1 MSTSAGATPLTKI
14 DRNSDRK
21 VSSRLK
27 SAEEIFPCQNVT
39 SKWQWACEESDGTLS
54 KCQNRSAITP
64 WRVESK
70 SGTMMRGCLEGIELR
85 DDGAMARPSES
96 EDGSWSA
103 KRGRWREEDATN
115 RCLSS
120 REWGMNIGH
129 QTNQILIGKKG
140 RRSARCE
147 RKD

>member
-1 MSTSAGATPLTKI
+1 MSTSVGATPLTKI
-14 DRNSDRK
+14 ERKGHRK

-27 SAEEIFPCQNVT
+27 SAEETFPCQNVT
-39 SKWQWACEESDGTLS
+39 GKWQWAFEEGSDTLS
-54 KCQNRSAITP
+54 KCQNGSAITP
-64 WRVESK
+64 LCVGLK
-70 SGTMMRGCLEGIELR
+70 SVMMMRGCLEGIELH
-85 DDGAMARPSES
+85 DDGEMAHPSES